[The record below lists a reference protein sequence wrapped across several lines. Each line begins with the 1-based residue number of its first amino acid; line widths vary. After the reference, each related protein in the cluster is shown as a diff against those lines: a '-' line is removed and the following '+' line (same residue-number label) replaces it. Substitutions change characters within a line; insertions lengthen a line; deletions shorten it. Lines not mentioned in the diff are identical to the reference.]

1 MAGFTLL
8 EHTADIG
15 IIATGD
21 SLEEALAWLAKGMF
35 SLLVDPD
42 TVAGQ
47 CSRQVSLTARDRESL
62 VVDWLNELL
71 YLFEATGFLFKECQV
86 ALPGPGRLKAQ
97 CQGELLDPARHQI
110 QTVIKAATYH
120 GLEVSNELSNKGQ
133 WRVQVILDV

>member
-1 MAGFTLL
+1 VAGFTFL

-15 IIATGD
+15 IVATGD
-21 SLEEALAWLAKGMF
+21 SLEEALSWLARGMF

-42 TVAGQ
+42 TVAAQ
-47 CSRQVSLTARDRESL
+47 CSRQVSLSARDWESL

-71 YLFEATGFLFKECQV
+71 YLYEATGFLFKGCRV
-86 ALPGPGRLKAQ
+86 TLPGPGRLEAR
-97 CQGELLDPARHQI
+97 CQGELLDPGRHQI

-120 GLEVSNELSNKGQ
+120 RLEVSNNGQ